1 MCRILE
7 QSVPINKS
15 KSFARANDDDRGDAD
30 DGDADDDAA
39 AESNK
44 IVPFVS
50 WFQPIFGG
58 ISASASF
65 FFLSLQKISF
75 LLEPEL
81 TQEREE
87 YVVASKLSVDIA
99 DVVVVVAEQELVV
112 FFVISLPPWLLVV
125 DLP

>member
-1 MCRILE
+1 M
-7 QSVPINKS
+7 
-15 KSFARANDDDRGDAD
+15 
-30 DGDADDDAA
+30 
-39 AESNK
+39 
-44 IVPFVS
+44 PFVS

-81 TQEREE
+81 TQERGE

-99 DVVVVVAEQELVV
+99 VVVVVAEQELVV

>member
-1 MCRILE
+1 M
-7 QSVPINKS
+7 
-15 KSFARANDDDRGDAD
+15 
-30 DGDADDDAA
+30 
-39 AESNK
+39 
-44 IVPFVS
+44 PFVS

-81 TQEREE
+81 TQERGE

-99 DVVVVVAEQELVV
+99 VVVAVVVAEQELVV
-112 FFVISLPPWLLVV
+112 FFVISLPPRLLVV

>member
-1 MCRILE
+1 M
-7 QSVPINKS
+7 
-15 KSFARANDDDRGDAD
+15 
-30 DGDADDDAA
+30 
-39 AESNK
+39 
-44 IVPFVS
+44 PFVS

-81 TQEREE
+81 TQERGE

-99 DVVVVVAEQELVV
+99 VVVVAEQELVV